1 MEGRM
6 PRIRTVSVILA
17 IACAAPAS
25 AISAAPA
32 QECLAAP
39 KGQAPQGNHWF
50 YRLDRATH
58 RKCWYLGAQGA
69 RRHRPSLAHAV
80 ASARAAPRFDAAP
93 AVASPAP
100 APQASA
106 RAVVAE
112 AAFGARWPAQA
123 PAAIEAAPRAEM
135 DRVAATAAPTPAA
148 PDRIAVRTVAITPES
163 VARAPAPPK
172 SPESALPPS
181 PPPAPTATADER
193 GGLPAALFGIALLLA
208 VVGTILVRTRR
219 RLLARS
225 PDERRTPT
233 PGHFVPGAAT
243 PHFRPPARAFMR
255 ATDADNSDIAAAT
268 LQLAIDPLPHAAGPR
283 DEVPRGTGPGI
294 APAPDVEAS
303 LRQLLAAWER
313 RAA

>member
-6 PRIRTVSVILA
+6 PRIRTVSAIVA
-17 IACAAPAS
+17 IACVAPAS
-25 AISAAPA
+25 AIGAAPA
-32 QECLAAP
+32 QECLAGP
-39 KGQAPQGNHWF
+39 KGQAPQGSHWF

-69 RRHRPSLAHAV
+69 RRHRVALARAV
-80 ASARAAPRFDAAP
+80 PAARAAPRSDAAP
-93 AVASPAP
+93 AVASPAA
-100 APQASA
+100 APQASV

-123 PAAIEAAPRAEM
+123 PAAIEAAPRAEI
-135 DRVAATAAPTPAA
+135 DRVAATAAPAPAA
-148 PDRIAVRTVAITPES
+148 PDRIAVRTVPITPES

-172 SPESALPPS
+172 SPESAQPLA
-181 PPPAPTATADER
+181 PPPAPTATTDER

-219 RLLARS
+219 RLIACS
-225 PDERRTPT
+225 PDEAERNPLRS
-233 PGHFVPGAAT
+233 
-243 PHFRPPARAFMR
+243 MR
-255 ATDADNSDIAAAT
+255 ATDAPADIAAAT
-268 LQLAIDPLPHAAGPR
+268 LQPAIDPLPPQAQS
-283 DEVPRGTGPGI
+283 PGI